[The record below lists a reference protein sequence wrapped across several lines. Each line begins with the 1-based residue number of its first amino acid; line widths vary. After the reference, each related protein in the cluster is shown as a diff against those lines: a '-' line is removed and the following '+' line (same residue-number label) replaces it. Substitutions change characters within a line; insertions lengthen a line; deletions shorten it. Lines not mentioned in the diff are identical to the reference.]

1 MLYPPAKSYHMDRG
15 RGWRV
20 KLNFILGQ
28 AGYGKTWQC
37 FQEIVTRLE
46 EAPEGRPLLLIV
58 PEQATYEVEQALAA
72 ACTTRGFMRAHV
84 LGFRRLAHRILN
96 ETGGA
101 ARPHISELGKRMVF
115 SRLLMENKSNF
126 KLLSRAATEKSFAAT
141 VEGLVKE
148 FKTYGIGPDVL
159 TAIAS
164 EQDCQNN
171 QALTAKI
178 QDLALLYQGFEDF
191 LAGRYIDPEDY
202 LNLLAEKIPE
212 AALLQQAEVW
222 VDGFTFFTPQE
233 YAVLTAML
241 TTAQT
246 VTVTLCLSQPDNEL
260 HAREE
265 ALFHRQ
271 WETYHKLKRL
281 AEELQAE
288 VGQQELMLS
297 RRFDRPTLAAIEQQ
311 FFGSKNIVKEVARDS
326 GFMLAEAANR
336 RTEAEAIARE
346 MIRLSREEGLR
357 WRDMAVLIRDMDS
370 YAELMATVLTDYEIP
385 FFSDNSR
392 PAVHHPLAELVR
404 SVLDVVLER
413 WSYEPIFR
421 CLKTDL
427 FPVTRDQV
435 DLLENYCLEF
445 GIRGSRWT
453 NPENWTFRRRYSL
466 AEDEWIGAEPD
477 AAEQEYL
484 CQINAIRRDS
494 TAALVVLAEKVTPA
508 LKQGLAP
515 VVLAQAIYEF
525 LQSLQVADTLAAW
538 AADAETAGDLAQ
550 AREHQQM
557 WTKLMELLDQ
567 VVDTFADQPLTLAE
581 FAAIVSEGLEG
592 TTLSLIP
599 PGLDYVTIAALERTR
614 RLRIKA
620 AFVPGVSDGVLPHR
634 RREEG
639 LLNDGERALLRA
651 LGLELGNGAVAEVF
665 AEQFLVYTA
674 LTRASEQLWVS
685 YPLADAEGKALA
697 PSVIIRRLKEITGVK
712 PVALPIEPPAGREAE
727 YLARPQRALAA
738 LAGALRLYRE
748 TGTISPAWW
757 DVYNWGLTHTQWRE
771 TLRISLAG
779 LFHHN
784 QLEPLQP
791 GLPGRLY
798 MKNRVLRGSVTRFEA
813 FRACPFKHF
822 AQYGLKLKER
832 AVYQLAAPDL
842 GQFLHAVLKS
852 FGDRLA
858 ARGQSWGELTGS
870 QISELC
876 GDIVMQ
882 IAPKL
887 QNEILLSSK
896 QHEHLVTRLTRRAIR
911 AVSRLA
917 AWAEVTKFRPVAFE
931 QSFGRG
937 PAALPPLMMALPAAT
952 VEVAGQIDRLDIGEY
967 DGHNYVLVIDYKSG
981 GAWLSLTEV
990 YYGLKLQLLTYLLV
1004 AVSAQDGP
1012 NACLPAGV
1020 LYYFLKNPVISGT
1033 TLKAPEQI
1041 EKEINSKLKMPGWL
1055 LADVN
1060 VAGLLDETLNGW
1072 SEFFKIAVGKNGF
1085 YESCM
1090 DKLKTGEEFKLL
1102 LTHVEQELIA
1112 IAAAILDGETA
1123 IRPYRLEK
1131 STPCGYCVFLPVCQ
1145 FDGHL
1150 PENDFAVLPKL
1161 ADELIMDK
1169 LRQRKGGE
1177 E

>member
-1 MLYPPAKSYHMDRG
+1 M
-15 RGWRV
+15 
-20 KLNFILGQ
+20 KLKLILGQ

-37 FQEIVTRLE
+37 FHEIVARLAE
-46 EAPEGRPLLLIV
+46 SPDGRPLLFIV

-72 ACTTRGFMRAHV
+72 ACPSQGFMRAHV
-84 LGFRRLAHRILN
+84 LGFRRLAHRVLN

-126 KLLSRAATEKSFAAT
+126 KLLSRAAAEKSFAAT
-141 VEGLVKE
+141 VAGLVKE
-148 FKTYGIGPDVL
+148 FKTYGVGPDVL
-159 TAIAS
+159 TSIAS
-164 EQDCQNN
+164 EQDCN
-171 QALTAKI
+171 QALTAKM

-202 LNLLAEKIPE
+202 LTLLAEKIPGSS
-212 AALLQQAEVW
+212 LLRQAEVW

-233 YAVLTAML
+233 YAVITAML
-241 TTAQT
+241 EATQS
-246 VTVTLCLSQPDNEL
+246 VTITLCLSQPKSEL
-260 HAREE
+260 HSREE

-271 WETYHKLKRL
+271 WETYQKLKKL
-281 AEELQAE
+281 AAELQIEAE
-288 VGQQELMLS
+288 QQELMLPY
-297 RRFDRPTLAAIEQQ
+297 RFVRPVLAAIEQQ
-311 FFGSKNIVKEVARDS
+311 FFS
-326 GFMLAEAANR
+326 GRNPAKPVTPDNSFMLAEAANR

-357 WRDMAVLIRDMDS
+357 WRDMAILIRDMDS
-370 YAELMATVLTDYEIP
+370 YAELMTTVLTDYDIP

-392 PAVHHPLAELVR
+392 PAVHHPLAELLR
-404 SVLDVVLER
+404 SALDIVLER
-413 WSYEPIFR
+413 WSYEPVFR

-427 FPVTRDQV
+427 LPVTRDQV

-453 NPENWTFRRRYSL
+453 NPEEWAFRRRYSL

-484 CQINAIRRDS
+484 RQINTIRQDS
-494 TAALVVLAEKVTPA
+494 TAALILLAEKITPA
-508 LKQGLAP
+508 IKKGLIP
-515 VVLAQAIYEF
+515 VELVQAVYEF
-525 LQSLQVADTLAAW
+525 LQSLHVADTLAAW
-538 AADAETAGDLAQ
+538 AVSAEVAGDLEQ

-557 WTKLMELLDQ
+557 WPKLVELLDQ
-567 VVDTFADQPLTLAE
+567 IVDTFAEQPLSLAE

-592 TTLSLIP
+592 TNLSLIP

-620 AFVPGVSDGVLPHR
+620 AFVPGVSDGILPHR
-634 RREEG
+634 RRDEG
-639 LLNDGERALLRA
+639 LLNDGERALLRT
-651 LGLELGNGAVAEVF
+651 LGLELGSGAVADVF

-674 LTRASEQLWVS
+674 LTRASQHLWVS

-697 PSVIIRRLKEITGVK
+697 PSAIIRRLKEITGVL
-712 PVALPIEPPAGREAE
+712 PMPLPIEPPAGREAE
-727 YLARPQRALAA
+727 YLARPERALAA
-738 LAGALRLYRE
+738 LAGAFRLYRE
-748 TGTISPAWW
+748 TGNISPAWW
-757 DVYNWGLTHTQWRE
+757 DVYNWALMQPQWRE
-771 TLRISLAG
+771 PLRVSLAG

-798 MKNRVLRGSVTRFEA
+798 MKNGVLRGSVTRFEA

-822 AQYGLKLKER
+822 AQYGLNLKER

-858 ARGQSWGELTGS
+858 ARSQSWGELTGN

-876 GDIVMQ
+876 GDIVTQ
-882 IAPKL
+882 LAPKL

-896 QHEHLVTRLTRRAIR
+896 QHEHLVTRLTRRAVR

-917 AWAEVTKFRPVAFE
+917 AWGEVTQFRPVAFE
-931 QSFGRG
+931 QAFGRG
-937 PAALPPLMMALPAAT
+937 LDALPPLTLTLPDAI
-952 VEVAGQIDRLDIGEY
+952 VEVAGQIDRLDMGEY
-967 DGHNYVLVIDYKSG
+967 DNQNYVLVIDYKSG

-1004 AVSAQDGP
+1004 AVSARNGP

-1033 TLKAPEQI
+1033 TLKTPEQI
-1041 EKEINSKLKMPGWL
+1041 EKDINNRLKMPGWL
-1055 LADVN
+1055 LADTDI
-1060 VAGLLDETLNGW
+1060 AGLLDAAINGW
-1072 SEFFKIAVGKNGF
+1072 SEFFKIALGKNGF
-1085 YESCM
+1085 YESCR
-1090 DKLKTGEEFKLL
+1090 DKLKTEEEFKVL
-1102 LTHVEQELIA
+1102 LTHVEQELLA
-1112 IAAAILDGETA
+1112 VAAAILDGETA

-1131 STPCGYCVFLPVCQ
+1131 STPCGYCAFLPVCQ
-1145 FDGHL
+1145 FDDNL
-1150 PENDFAVLPKL
+1150 PENDYLALPKL
-1161 ADELIMDK
+1161 ADEAIMRE
-1169 LRQRKGGE
+1169 LRQRKGGGE
-1177 E
+1177 

>member
-1 MLYPPAKSYHMDRG
+1 M
-15 RGWRV
+15 

-37 FQEIVTRLE
+37 FQEIVERLVE
-46 EAPEGRPLLLIV
+46 SPDGRPLLFIV

-72 ACTTRGFMRAHV
+72 ACPGQGFMRAHV
-84 LGFRRLAHRILN
+84 LGFRRLAHRVLN

-126 KLLSRAATEKSFAAT
+126 KLLSRAAAEKSFAAT
-141 VEGLVKE
+141 VAGLVKE
-148 FKTYGIGPDVL
+148 FKTYGVGPEL
-159 TAIAS
+159 LATITS
-164 EQDCQNN
+164 EQECQKN
-171 QALTAKI
+171 QALTAKM

-191 LAGRYIDPEDY
+191 LVGRYIDPEDY

-212 AALLQQAEVW
+212 ASLLQQAEVW

-241 TTAQT
+241 TTAQA
-246 VTVTLCLSQPDNEL
+246 VTVTLCLDQPDNEL
-260 HAREE
+260 HSREE

-271 WETYHKLKRL
+271 WETYHKLKKL
-281 AEELQAE
+281 AAELQAE
-288 VGQQELMLS
+288 VEQQELL
-297 RRFDRPTLAAIEQQ
+297 RPQRFVRPTLAVIEQQ
-311 FFGSKNIVKEVARDS
+311 FFGGRKRVKPAAPDNS
-326 GFMLAEAANR
+326 FLLAEAANR

-357 WRDMAVLIRDMDS
+357 WRDMAILIRDMDS
-370 YAELMATVLTDYEIP
+370 YAELMATVLTDYDIP
-385 FFSDNSR
+385 YFSDNNR

-404 SVLDVVLER
+404 SSLDVVLER
-413 WSYEPIFR
+413 WSYEPVFR

-427 FPVTRDQV
+427 FPVSRDQV

-453 NPENWTFRRRYSL
+453 NPEDWAFRRRYSL

-477 AAEQEYL
+477 DAEQEYL
-484 CQINAIRRDS
+484 AQINTIRKDS
-494 TAALVVLAEKVTPA
+494 TAALVLLAEKVTPA
-508 LKQGLAP
+508 IKLGLVP
-515 VVLAQAIYEF
+515 VALVQALYEF

-538 AADAETAGDLAQ
+538 AVAAETAGDIEQ

-557 WTKLMELLDQ
+557 WPKLIELLDQ
-567 VVDTFADQPLTLAE
+567 IVDTFADQPLTLEE

-614 RLRIKA
+614 RLQIKA
-620 AFVPGVSDGVLPHR
+620 AFVPGVSDGVLPR
-634 RREEG
+634 RRRDEG
-639 LLNDGERALLRA
+639 LLNDGERALLRE
-651 LGLELGNGAVAEVF
+651 LGLELGSGAVSDVF

-674 LTRASEQLWVS
+674 LTRASQHLWVS

-697 PSVIIRRLKEITGVK
+697 PSAIIRRLKEITGVL
-712 PVALPIEPPAGREAE
+712 PVALPVEPPAGREAE

-738 LAGALRLYRE
+738 LTGALRLYRE
-748 TGTISPAWW
+748 SGNISPAWW
-757 DVYNWGLTHTQWRE
+757 DVYNWALTQGQWRE
-771 TLRISLAG
+771 PLRVSLAG

-791 GLPGRLY
+791 DLPGRLY
-798 MKNRVLRGSVTRFEA
+798 MRNGVLRGSVTRFEA

-822 AQYGLKLKER
+822 SQYGLKLKER

-842 GQFLHAVLKS
+842 GQFLHAVLKA

-858 ARGQSWGELTGS
+858 ARSQSWGGLTGN

-876 GDIVMQ
+876 GDIVTQ
-882 IAPKL
+882 LAPKL

-896 QHEHLVTRLTRRAIR
+896 QHEHLVTRLTRRAVR

-917 AWAEVTKFRPVAFE
+917 AWAEVSQFRPVAFE
-931 QSFGRG
+931 QAFGRG
-937 PAALPPLMMALPAAT
+937 MAALPPLTLALPEAA
-952 VEVAGQIDRLDIGEY
+952 VEVAGQIDRLDMGEY
-967 DGHNYVLVIDYKSG
+967 DNQNYVLVIDYKSG

-1004 AVSAQDGP
+1004 AVSAQRGSK
-1012 NACLPAGV
+1012 ACLPAGV
-1020 LYYFLKNPVISGT
+1020 LYYFLKNPVISGS
-1033 TLKAPEQI
+1033 TLKTAEQI
-1041 EKEINSKLKMPGWL
+1041 EKDINSRLKMPGWL
-1055 LADVN
+1055 LADTDI
-1060 VAGLLDETLNGW
+1060 AGLLDETLNGW
-1072 SEFFKIAVGKNGF
+1072 SEFFKIALGKNGF

-1102 LTHVEQELIA
+1102 LTHVEQELLA
-1112 IAAAILDGETA
+1112 IAAAILGGETV

-1131 STPCGYCVFLPVCQ
+1131 STPCGYCAFRPVCQ
-1145 FDGHL
+1145 FDGNL
-1150 PENDFAVLPKL
+1150 PENDYLALPKL
-1161 ADELIMDK
+1161 ADETIMDK
-1169 LRQRKGGE
+1169 LRQQKGGGE
-1177 E
+1177 